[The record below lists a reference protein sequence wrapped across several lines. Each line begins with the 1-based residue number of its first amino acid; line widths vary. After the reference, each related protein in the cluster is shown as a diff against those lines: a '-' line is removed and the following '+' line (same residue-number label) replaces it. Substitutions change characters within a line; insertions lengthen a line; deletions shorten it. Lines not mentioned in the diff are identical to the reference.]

1 MKFIHKHFFSFATC
15 SFFLLLLAGALPAAA
30 YPEEKGISAAD
41 LLRDIGIVATLL
53 ALVGLIVV
61 EFFLKRRIARGSYKW
76 ALFLGLFM
84 LPVIAMVSSTTT
96 LMHETTTVQSCAS
109 CHIMEPFVADL
120 QNAESPT
127 LAARHFKNK
136 WIAENQCYHC
146 HTSYG
151 IHGTA
156 EAKRDGF
163 RHWLM
168 YVTETWPEPI
178 LFKGSYPNQNC
189 TSCHGGTKTFQ
200 QVNSHI
206 ALQDKLRQNE
216 VSCIS
221 CHGPAHPTPAERGNP
236 HIPAEDQQ
244 QEMVYY
250 KNTTENTE
258 AVYHYIQQLA
268 AEEAPAANTA
278 VLPPD
283 LAHEKKKEY

>member
-1 MKFIHKHFFSFATC
+1 MINFNKSLIIRSVTLFFILSA
-15 SFFLLLLAGALPAAA
+15 SIAPAFA
-30 YPEEKGISAAD
+30 YPENDGVSAAD
-41 LLRDIGIVATLL
+41 LLRDVGIVATIL

-61 EFFLKRRIARGSYKW
+61 EFFLKKRIGRGSYKW

-84 LPVIAMVSSTTT
+84 LPVITFVSSTTT

-109 CHIMEPFVADL
+109 CHIMEPFVNDL
-120 QNAESPT
+120 INENSPT

-163 RHWLM
+163 RHWLL

-178 LFKGSYPNQNC
+178 AFKGSYPNSNC
-189 TSCHGGTKTFQ
+189 TSCHGGTKKFQ
-200 QVNSHI
+200 QVDSHI
-206 ALQDKLRQNE
+206 ALREKLTANE
-216 VSCIS
+216 VSCIT

-244 QEMVYY
+244 QEMVENR
-250 KNTTENTE
+250 KFEENT
-258 AVYHYIQQLA
+258 AALYQYIQTLDA
-268 AEEAPAANTA
+268 
-278 VLPPD
+278 
-283 LAHEKKKEY
+283 K